1 MKYFL
6 FTYFNLSSESV
17 QVPFAENSGRSLSSF
32 LSFSSLHLSLLRVLS
47 ELEESGSKEFRF
59 IIILISSLLL
69 EIKSNQII
77 MFRDCFGLPHT
88 G

>member
-69 EIKSNQII
+69 ETIQVHII
-77 MFRDCFGLPHT
+77 SLK
-88 G
+88 

>member
-1 MKYFL
+1 MTNGLMKYFL

-69 EIKSNQII
+69 ETIQVHII
-77 MFRDCFGLPHT
+77 SLK
-88 G
+88 